1 MTIDNEKLLDIVSNR
16 KPKEKPKQSIYSLNL
31 DALKEWFEAKGEKSF
46 RAKQVVDQLF
56 EKRAP
61 LEEVTTL
68 PKVLIDDLKKDFGY
82 ALEVQTL
89 AVSKDKTKKWL
100 FKLHD
105 GLFIETVL
113 MEYAGRATVCVSSQA
128 GCAMGCTFC
137 ATGQAGFDRHLE
149 VGEILEQVA
158 RACHSTSSRISNIVF
173 MGMGEPLA
181 NVDVVYN
188 ACQRLTRDWGFS
200 ARHITVSTV
209 GVVPDMKKMA
219 KWELPVTLAISLH
232 SPYDDMRSEMIPL
245 NKRYDIAEVLK
256 AGEEV
261 SYSHGRRVS
270 FEYCAIDHKNINDKC
285 AHELGN
291 LLRDF
296 QGAGGAHVNI
306 IPLNRTKG
314 FNGKAPRHVEIQK
327 FADIVEKYGVTVS
340 IRKNRGTDID
350 AACGQLRERETTKN
364 N

>member
-1 MTIDNEKLLDIVSNR
+1 MTIEGEKLLDIGSR
-16 KPKEKPKQSIYSLNL
+16 KPKAKTQSTIYSLTSES
-31 DALKEWFEAKGEKSF
+31 LKEWFVAKGEKAF
-46 RAKQVVDQLF
+46 RAKQVIDQIF
-56 EKRAP
+56 DKRSP
-61 LEEVTTL
+61 LEQVTTL
-68 PKVLIDDLKKDFGY
+68 PKVLIDDLLNDFGY
-82 ALEVQTL
+82 ALEVETMV
-89 AVSKDKTKKWL
+89 VSRDKTKKWL

-181 NVDVVYN
+181 NVDVVYD
-188 ACQRLTRDWGFS
+188 ACKRLCSDWGFS

-209 GVVPDMKKMA
+209 GVVPGMKKMA
-219 KWELPVTLAISLH
+219 KWDLPVTLAISLH
-232 SPYDDMRSEMIPL
+232 SPYDEKRSEMIPL
-245 NKRYDIAEVLK
+245 NKRYNIAEVLK
-256 AGEEV
+256 AGEDV
-261 SYSHGRRVS
+261 SHKHGRRVS
-270 FEYCAIDHKNINDKC
+270 FEYCAIDDKNINDKT

-296 QGAGGAHVNI
+296 NGAGGAHVNI
-306 IPLNRTKG
+306 IPLNQTSG
-314 FNGKAPRHVEIQK
+314 FRGKASRHSEIQR
-327 FADIVEKYGVTVS
+327 FADIVEKYGPTVS

-350 AACGQLRERETTKN
+350 AACGQLRERETTKS
-364 N
+364 

>member
-1 MTIDNEKLLDIVSNR
+1 MTIEGEKLLDISSKR
-16 KPKEKPKQSIYSLNL
+16 KAKEKTKDSIYALNSEL
-31 DALKEWFEAKGEKSF
+31 LKEWLIAKGEKPF
-46 RAKQVVDQLF
+46 RAKQFIDQLF
-56 EKRAP
+56 DKRAP

-68 PKVLIDDLKKDFGY
+68 PKVLVDDLVKDFAY
-82 ALEVQTL
+82 ALEIEKQVT
-89 AVSKDKTKKWL
+89 SKDKTKKWL
-100 FKLHD
+100 FKLND

-137 ATGQAGFDRHLE
+137 ATGQAGFDRHLN

-181 NVDVVYN
+181 NVDVVYE
-188 ACQRLTRDWGFS
+188 ACKRLTKDWGFS

-209 GVVPDMKKMA
+209 GVVPGMKKMA

-232 SPYDDMRSEMIPL
+232 SPYDDKRSEMIPL

-256 AGEEV
+256 AGEDV
-261 SYSHGRRVS
+261 SHAHGRRVS
-270 FEYCAIDHKNINDKC
+270 FEYCAIDDKNINDKTG
-285 AHELGN
+285 HELGN

-296 QGAGGAHVNI
+296 NGAGGAHVNI
-306 IPLNRTKG
+306 IPLNQTSG
-314 FNGKAPRHVEIQK
+314 FKGKASRHSEIQR
-327 FADIVEKYGVTVS
+327 FAEIVEKYGVTVS
-340 IRKNRGTDID
+340 IRKNRGSDID
-350 AACGQLRERETTKN
+350 AACGQLRERETSK
-364 N
+364 

>member
-1 MTIDNEKLLDIVSNR
+1 MTIESEKLLEISRNR
-16 KPKEKPKQSIYSLNL
+16 KEKVIHKDTIYSLNNSAIKQWL
-31 DALKEWFEAKGEKSF
+31 EEKGEKSF
-46 RAKQVVDQLF
+46 RAKQIVDQIF

-61 LEEVTTL
+61 LEEITTL
-68 PKVLIDDLKKDFGY
+68 PQVLIDDLIKDFGY
-82 ALEVQTL
+82 ALEVETE
-89 AVSKDKTKKWL
+89 VRSKDKTKKWL

-137 ATGQAGFDRHLE
+137 ATGQAGFDRHLT

-181 NVDVVYN
+181 NVDVVQE
-188 ACQRLTRDWGFS
+188 ACKRLTKDWGFS

-209 GVVPDMKKMA
+209 GVVPGMKKMA

-232 SPYDDMRSEMIPL
+232 SPYDDKRSQMIPL

-261 SYSHGRRVS
+261 SHAHGRRVS
-270 FEYCAIDHKNINDKC
+270 FEYCAIDDNNINDKT

-306 IPLNRTKG
+306 IPLNRTSG
-314 FNGKAPRHVEIQK
+314 FKGKASRHSEIQR
-327 FADIVEKYGVTVS
+327 FSEIVEKYGVTVS

-350 AACGQLRERETTKN
+350 AACGQLRERETAN
-364 N
+364 D